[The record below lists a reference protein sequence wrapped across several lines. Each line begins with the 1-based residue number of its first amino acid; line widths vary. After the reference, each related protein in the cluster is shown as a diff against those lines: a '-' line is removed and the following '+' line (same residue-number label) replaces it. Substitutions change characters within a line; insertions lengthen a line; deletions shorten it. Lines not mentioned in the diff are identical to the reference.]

1 MFAGGT
7 KLAGLLGVSIMAL
20 FLSGAATAESAKAP
34 GAQKEERSALRTNAQ
49 PRSAASG
56 GEAGKTAEVGPQR
69 KDARDQAEI
78 AASRVR
84 ELDQQTRKL
93 DRDLAGQRDAASD
106 AQARF
111 EERVRA
117 AYKGEDLAGASI
129 VLDSLLNG
137 DSARVNTVLDGT
149 MARILFSGRGSVE
162 FHQDSRQALEDTNRQ
177 LRQKKARYE
186 KLLEEQRER
195 AEELRGREAKLKVTF
210 GTSSPEK
217 KQVEERIAQLE
228 AAEEAG
234 EFTQP
239 PASGDGGSVAP
250 EQELQIAQEEIV
262 ADPVE
267 EIPYE
272 RYVQIYKAAAKRY
285 RFAEDWYVLAA
296 VGKVESDHGQN
307 MGPSSAG
314 AMGPMQFL
322 PSTWAQYG
330 VDGNGDGE
338 ANIMDPEDAIPAAAS
353 YLVVGGAPD
362 DWYAALYTYN
372 RAGWYVR
379 KVLGVAEAYKRQAG
393 DDEVEP

>member
-1 MFAGGT
+1 
-7 KLAGLLGVSIMAL
+7 MAL
-20 FLSGAATAESAKAP
+20 FLSGAAAAESAKAP
-34 GAQKEERSALRTNAQ
+34 GAQKEERPALRTNAQ
-49 PRSAASG
+49 PQDTASG
-56 GEAGKTAEVGPQR
+56 REAEKIAGVEPQLR
-69 KDARDQAEI
+69 DARDQAEI
-78 AASRVR
+78 AASRIR

-93 DRDLAGQRDAASD
+93 DRELEGQGEAASD
-106 AQARF
+106 AQTRF

-117 AYKGEDLAGASI
+117 AYKGEDLASVSI
-129 VLDSLLNG
+129 VLDSLLSS
-137 DSARVNTVLDGT
+137 DSARVNTILDGT
-149 MARILFSGRGSVE
+149 MARILFRGRGSIE
-162 FHQDSRQALEDTNRQ
+162 FHQDSRQAFEDTNRQ
-177 LRQKKARYE
+177 LRKKKARYE
-186 KLLEEQRER
+186 KLLEEQRQR
-195 AEELRGREAKLKVTF
+195 AVELRGREAKLKATF
-210 GTSSPEK
+210 GTSSPKK
-217 KQVEERIAQLE
+217 KQMEERISQLE

-239 PASGDGGSVAP
+239 PASGDDGSVAP
-250 EQELQIAQEEIV
+250 EQEFQIAQEEIV
-262 ADPVE
+262 AVPVE

-338 ANIMDPEDAIPAAAS
+338 ANILDPEDAIPAAAS

-372 RAGWYVR
+372 RVGWYVR

-393 DDEVEP
+393 GDEVER

>member
-7 KLAGLLGVSIMAL
+7 KLAGLLGVSITVL
-20 FLSGAATAESAKAP
+20 FLSGVATAESAKAP
-34 GAQKEERSALRTNAQ
+34 GAQEEERSAPRTNAQ
-49 PRSAASG
+49 PQDAAPG
-56 GEAGKTAEVGPQR
+56 GEAGKTDGVDPQL

-78 AASRVR
+78 ATSRVR
-84 ELDQQTRKL
+84 ELDQQTRNL
-93 DRDLAGQRDAASD
+93 DRDLEGQREAASD

-129 VLDSLLNG
+129 VLDSLLSG
-137 DSARVNTVLDGT
+137 DSARVNTVLDGS
-149 MARILFSGRGSVE
+149 MARILLRGRGSIE
-162 FHQDSRQALEDTNRQ
+162 FHQDSRQALENTNRQ
-177 LRQKKARYE
+177 LRQKKARYQV
-186 KLLEEQRER
+186 LLKKQRER
-195 AEELRGREAKLKVTF
+195 AEELRGREAKLKVAF

-217 KQVEERIAQLE
+217 KQMEERIAQLE
-228 AAEEAG
+228 AAEEAA
-234 EFTQP
+234 EFTRP
-239 PASGDGGSVAP
+239 PASGDGGFIAP
-250 EQELQIAQEEIV
+250 EQEFQIAQEEIV
-262 ADPVE
+262 AVPVE

-307 MGPSSAG
+307 MGPSGAG

-353 YLVVGGAPD
+353 YLVAGGAPD